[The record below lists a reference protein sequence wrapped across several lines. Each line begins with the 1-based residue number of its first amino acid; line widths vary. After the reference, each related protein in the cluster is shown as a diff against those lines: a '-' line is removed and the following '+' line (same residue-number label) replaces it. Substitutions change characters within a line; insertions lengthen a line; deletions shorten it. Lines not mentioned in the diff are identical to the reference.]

1 MKSDVISAALR
12 RLDMSEAEQS
22 VYISLLRDGR
32 ATARLLADRTGL
44 TRPSVYDQIKKLL
57 ALNIVVELSIDGK
70 AYFAAADIKY
80 LESLLTDRIDRLEQ
94 SRASLLAALPDIQ
107 SGFDTVV
114 PKIRFY
120 EGEDGMKQILKDMM
134 WHEGV
139 TVEAV
144 WNDVEMRAVFDTAFL
159 EWWNTRRIARQIRI
173 NWIVPNESEKYTP
186 LFYTADLDTIISAK
200 MQTLPKMTR
209 LVYAHKVVCISS
221 NNEAFGCIVE
231 SQEFAQLESSLVSD
245 VDRYIVQSKKQT

>member
-1 MKSDVISAALR
+1 
-12 RLDMSEAEQS
+12 
-22 VYISLLRDGR
+22 
-32 ATARLLADRTGL
+32 
-44 TRPSVYDQIKKLL
+44 
-57 ALNIVVELSIDGK
+57 LSIDGK
-70 AYFAAADIKY
+70 AYFAASDIKY

-94 SRASLLAALPDIQ
+94 SRESLIAALPDIQ
-107 SGFDTVV
+107 SGFDTVI

-120 EGEDGMKQILKDMM
+120 EGEDGMKQTLKDMM
-134 WHEGV
+134 WHEGA

-173 NWIVPNESEKYTP
+173 HWIVPNGSEKYTP
-186 LFYTADLDTIISAK
+186 IFYDANLDTIISTN
-200 MQTLPKMTR
+200 MQTIPKMTR

-231 SQEFAQLESSLVSD
+231 SQEFAQLESRLVSD
-245 VDRYIVQSKKQT
+245 VDRYTVQSKKQT